1 MKLILVNLEWRCMR
15 VIINYKALLDKDD
28 LISLFEWSK
37 LSEGGQRNKANKVMK
52 SIREQYK
59 KDNGID
65 WKDTFIYRNISQNV
79 IPTETFLKCC
89 PEFRKSFRR

>member
-1 MKLILVNLEWRCMR
+1 M
-15 VIINYKALLDKDD
+15 IIEYKALLNKDD
-28 LISLFEWSK
+28 LVKLFEMGEMST
-37 LSEGGQRNKANKVMK
+37 GGQRNKASKIMK
-52 SIREQYK
+52 SVKEQYK

-65 WKDTFIYRNISQNV
+65 WKDTFIYKNISQNV

>member
-1 MKLILVNLEWRCMR
+1 M
-15 VIINYKALLDKDD
+15 IINYKSLLDKDD
-28 LISLFEWSK
+28 LISLFEWDD
-37 LSEGGQRNKANKVMK
+37 LSTGGQRNKANKVMK

-65 WKDTFIYRNISQNV
+65 WKDTFIYKNISQNV

>member
-1 MKLILVNLEWRCMR
+1 M
-15 VIINYKALLDKDD
+15 IIEYKALLNKDD
-28 LISLFEWSK
+28 LVKLFEMGGMSI
-37 LSEGGQRNKANKVMK
+37 GGQRNKASKIMK
-52 SIREQYK
+52 SVKEQYK

-65 WKDTFIYRNISQNV
+65 WKDTFIYKNVSQNV

>member
-1 MKLILVNLEWRCMR
+1 M
-15 VIINYKALLDKDD
+15 IIDYKALLDKDD
-28 LISLFEWSK
+28 LISLFEWGE

-65 WKDTFIYRNISQNV
+65 WKDTFIYKNVSQNV

-89 PEFRKSFRR
+89 PEFKKSFRR

>member
-1 MKLILVNLEWRCMR
+1 M
-15 VIINYKALLDKDD
+15 IIEYKALLNKDD
-28 LISLFEWSK
+28 LVKLFEMGEMST
-37 LSEGGQRNKANKVMK
+37 GGQRNKASKIMK
-52 SIREQYK
+52 SVREQDA

-65 WKDTFIYRNISQNV
+65 WKDTFIYKNISQNV

>member
-1 MKLILVNLEWRCMR
+1 MS

-28 LISLFEWSK
+28 LISLFEWGD
-37 LSEGGQRNKANKVMK
+37 LSIGGQRNNAHKVMK
-52 SIREQYK
+52 SVREQYA

-65 WKDTFIYRNISQNV
+65 WKDTFIYKNVSQNV

>member
-1 MKLILVNLEWRCMR
+1 M
-15 VIINYKALLDKDD
+15 IIDYKALLDKDD
-28 LISLFEWSK
+28 LISLFEWGE

-65 WKDTFIYRNISQNV
+65 WKDTFIYKNVSQNV

-89 PEFRKSFRR
+89 TEFKKSFRR

>member
-1 MKLILVNLEWRCMR
+1 MR
-15 VIINYKALLDKDD
+15 VIIEYKALLNKDD
-28 LISLFEWSK
+28 LVKLFEMGEMST
-37 LSEGGQRNKANKVMK
+37 GGQRNKASKIMK
-52 SIREQYK
+52 SVKEQYK

-65 WKDTFIYRNISQNV
+65 WKDTFIYKNVSQNV

>member
-1 MKLILVNLEWRCMR
+1 M
-15 VIINYKALLDKDD
+15 IIDYKALLDKDD
-28 LISLFEWSK
+28 LISLFEWGE

-59 KDNGID
+59 KENGID
-65 WKDTFIYRNISQNV
+65 WKDTFIYKNVSQNV

-89 PEFRKSFRR
+89 PEFKKSFRR

>member
-1 MKLILVNLEWRCMR
+1 M
-15 VIINYKALLDKDD
+15 IIEYKALLDKDD
-28 LISLFEWSK
+28 LVSLFDWDE
-37 LSEGGQRNKANKVMK
+37 LSQGGQRNKANKVMK
-52 SIREQYK
+52 SVREQYK

-65 WKDTFIYRNISQNV
+65 WKDTFIYKNISQNV

>member
-15 VIINYKALLDKDD
+15 VIINYKALLDKND
-28 LISLFEWSK
+28 LISLFEWDE

>member
-1 MKLILVNLEWRCMR
+1 MKSRRANLEWRWMK
-15 VIINYKALLDKDD
+15 VIIDYKALLDKDD
-28 LISLFEWSK
+28 LISLFEWGE

-65 WKDTFIYRNISQNV
+65 WKDTFIYKNVSQNV

-89 PEFRKSFRR
+89 PEFKKSFRR

>member
-1 MKLILVNLEWRCMR
+1 MKLTLANLEWRCMR
-15 VIINYKALLDKDD
+15 VIIEYKALLNKDD
-28 LISLFEWSK
+28 LVKLFEMGGMST
-37 LSEGGQRNKANKVMK
+37 GGQRNKASKIMK
-52 SIREQYK
+52 SVKEQYK

-65 WKDTFIYRNISQNV
+65 WKDTFIYKNVSQNV

>member
-1 MKLILVNLEWRCMR
+1 M
-15 VIINYKALLDKDD
+15 IIEYKALLNKDD
-28 LISLFEWSK
+28 LVKLFGMDEM
-37 LSEGGQRNKANKVMK
+37 SEGGQRNKASEIMK
-52 SIREQYK
+52 SVKEQYK

-65 WKDTFIYRNISQNV
+65 WKDTFIYKNVSQNV

>member
-1 MKLILVNLEWRCMR
+1 M
-15 VIINYKALLDKDD
+15 IINYKALLDKDD
-28 LISLFEWSK
+28 LISLFEWDNLSK
-37 LSEGGQRNKANKVMK
+37 GGQRNNASKVMK

-65 WKDTFIYRNISQNV
+65 WKDTFIYKNVSQNV

>member
-1 MKLILVNLEWRCMR
+1 MK
-15 VIINYKALLDKDD
+15 VIIDYKALLNKDD
-28 LISLFEWSK
+28 LISLFEWDDLSK
-37 LSEGGQRNKANKVMK
+37 GGQRNNAHKVMK
-52 SIREQYK
+52 SVREQYA

-65 WKDTFIYRNISQNV
+65 WKDTFIYKNVSQNV

>member
-1 MKLILVNLEWRCMR
+1 M
-15 VIINYKALLDKDD
+15 IINYKALLDKDD
-28 LISLFEWSK
+28 LISLFEWDDLSK
-37 LSEGGQRNKANKVMK
+37 GGQRNNASKVMK
-52 SIREQYK
+52 SVREQYK

-65 WKDTFIYRNISQNV
+65 WKDTFIYKNVSQNV

>member
-1 MKLILVNLEWRCMR
+1 M
-15 VIINYKALLDKDD
+15 IIDYKALLNKDD
-28 LISLFEWSK
+28 LISLFEWGK

-65 WKDTFIYRNISQNV
+65 WKDTFIYKNVSQNV

-89 PEFRKSFRR
+89 PEFKKSFRR

>member
-1 MKLILVNLEWRCMR
+1 M
-15 VIINYKALLDKDD
+15 IIEYKALLNKDD
-28 LISLFEWSK
+28 LVKLFEMGGMSA
-37 LSEGGQRNKANKVMK
+37 GGQRNKASKIMK
-52 SIREQYK
+52 SVKEQYK

-65 WKDTFIYRNISQNV
+65 WKDTFIYKNVSQNV

>member
-1 MKLILVNLEWRCMR
+1 MS

>member
-1 MKLILVNLEWRCMR
+1 MKLI
-15 VIINYKALLDKDD
+15 IDYKALLNKDD
-28 LISLFEWSK
+28 LISLFEWGE

-65 WKDTFIYRNISQNV
+65 WKDTFIYKNVSQNV

-89 PEFRKSFRR
+89 PEFKKSFRR

>member
-1 MKLILVNLEWRCMR
+1 MK
-15 VIINYKALLDKDD
+15 VIIDYKALLDKDD
-28 LISLFEWSK
+28 LISLFEWGE

-65 WKDTFIYRNISQNV
+65 WKDTFIYKNVSQNV

>member
-1 MKLILVNLEWRCMR
+1 M
-15 VIINYKALLDKDD
+15 IINYKALLDKDD
-28 LISLFEWSK
+28 LISLFEWDE

-59 KDNGID
+59 KDKGID

-89 PEFRKSFRR
+89 PEFKKSFRR

>member
-1 MKLILVNLEWRCMR
+1 M
-15 VIINYKALLDKDD
+15 IINYKALLDKDD
-28 LISLFEWSK
+28 LISLFEWDDLSK
-37 LSEGGQRNKANKVMK
+37 GGQRNNANKVMK

-65 WKDTFIYRNISQNV
+65 WKDTFIYKNVSQNV

>member
-1 MKLILVNLEWRCMR
+1 M
-15 VIINYKALLDKDD
+15 IIDYKALLNKDD
-28 LISLFEWSK
+28 LISLFEWGE

-65 WKDTFIYRNISQNV
+65 WKDTFIYKNVSQNV

-89 PEFRKSFRR
+89 PEFKKSFRR

>member
-1 MKLILVNLEWRCMR
+1 MIVE
-15 VIINYKALLDKDD
+15 YKALLNKDD
-28 LISLFEWSK
+28 LVKLFGMDEMSK
-37 LSEGGQRNKANKVMK
+37 GGQRNKVSKIMK
-52 SIREQYK
+52 SVKEQYK

-65 WKDTFIYRNISQNV
+65 WKDTFIYKNVSQNV

>member
-1 MKLILVNLEWRCMR
+1 

>member
-1 MKLILVNLEWRCMR
+1 
-15 VIINYKALLDKDD
+15 
-28 LISLFEWSK
+28 
-37 LSEGGQRNKANKVMK
+37 MK

>member
-1 MKLILVNLEWRCMR
+1 M
-15 VIINYKALLDKDD
+15 IIDYKALLDKDD
-28 LISLFEWSK
+28 LISLFEWGE

-65 WKDTFIYRNISQNV
+65 WKDTFIYKNVSQNV

-89 PEFRKSFRR
+89 PELKKSFRR

>member
-1 MKLILVNLEWRCMR
+1 M
-15 VIINYKALLDKDD
+15 IIDYKALLDKDD
-28 LISLFEWSK
+28 LISLFGWGE

-65 WKDTFIYRNISQNV
+65 WKDTFIYKNVSQNV

-89 PEFRKSFRR
+89 PEFKKSFRR

>member
-1 MKLILVNLEWRCMR
+1 M
-15 VIINYKALLDKDD
+15 IIEYKALLDKDD
-28 LISLFEWSK
+28 LVSLFDWDE
-37 LSEGGQRNKANKVMK
+37 LSQGGQRNKANKVMK
-52 SIREQYK
+52 SVREQYK